1 MKPYRQKSNKKT
13 GLKGFEPL
21 TYGLRVRRSSELS
34 YKPANPTYINGSDC
48 EINLSHYLSNGLGIG
63 IGVLSVFKNGY
74 CNLNIQRGHIVP
86 HMPDSVQGE
95 PPGRIKFAI
104 LGCGS
109 TGYHIIRELNED
121 SSRILVFDR
130 NGDRV
135 QELRDQG
142 INAIVRDIGSPDLL
156 SGQPAPEIAFVL
168 SGDAIANLTAV
179 RNLRESDPHVHILV
193 RATDPLNGGQ
203 LEESGADVVLQ
214 PHQVVAQV
222 AVHHIAKI
230 HSNRVS
236 QRLSTLLAGWE
247 GTLGI
252 ITHNNPDPDAISSAL
267 ALSVIARSVNP
278 NRLSCRIFYDGIIGH
293 QENRTLVNLLE
304 IKMEKADPLTL
315 QECTYLALIDS
326 PAPGVNN
333 PLLPKTRVHI
343 IIDHH
348 RDGQGSDSVATF
360 VDTRPGLGATA
371 SILAQYLQELDISVD
386 KRVATGLLYGIRS
399 DTRDFRRNVTTQD
412 LNNAAFLLP
421 LTDPDLLEQI
431 MSPSLSQETLDI
443 LGTAIRNRKIRSGYL
458 ISNVGF
464 LRNRDALPQAA
475 DLLISLEGVNT
486 ALVYGISEEAI
497 VMSARNRDVRIHIG
511 NVLREAFGDIG
522 DAGGHPSMAAATIPL
537 TYFTRV
543 SDKEELLSLIMD
555 PLIARFSALVGL
567 ENEGKNGL

>member
-1 MKPYRQKSNKKT
+1 
-13 GLKGFEPL
+13 
-21 TYGLRVRRSSELS
+21 
-34 YKPANPTYINGSDC
+34 
-48 EINLSHYLSNGLGIG
+48 
-63 IGVLSVFKNGY
+63 
-74 CNLNIQRGHIVP
+74 
-86 HMPDSVQGE
+86 MPDSVQDE

-109 TGYHIIRELNED
+109 TGYHIIRELGED
-121 SSRILVFDR
+121 SSRILVFDQNVR
-130 NGDRV
+130 RV
-135 QELRDQG
+135 QELREQG
-142 INAIVRDIGSPDLL
+142 IDAVVGDIRSPDLL
-156 SGQPAPEIAFVL
+156 SGHPFPEIAFIL
-168 SGDAIANLTAV
+168 SGDHAVNLAAV
-179 RNLRESDPHVHILV
+179 RILRERDPHVHILA
-193 RATDPLNGGQ
+193 RAADPLHAGQ
-203 LEESGADVVLQ
+203 LEEAGADVVLH
-214 PHQVVAQV
+214 PHQVVARA
-222 AVHHIAKI
+222 AVLHIAKF
-230 HSNRVS
+230 HSNRIS
-236 QRLSTLLAGWE
+236 RRLYSLLAGWE

-267 ALSVIARSVNP
+267 ALSVIARNANP
-278 NRLSCRIFYDGIIGH
+278 NRLTCRIFYDGIIGH

-304 IKMEKADPLTL
+304 IKMEKTDPRAL
-315 QECTYLALIDS
+315 QECTYLALVDT

-333 PLLPKTRVHI
+333 MLLPKTRVDI
-343 IIDHH
+343 IIEPH
-348 RDGQGSDSVATF
+348 RDDQGSAAAATF
-360 VDTRPGLGATA
+360 IDSRPGLGATA

-399 DTRDFRRNVTTQD
+399 DTRDFRRNITPQD

-421 LTDPDLLEQI
+421 LTDQDLLDQI

-486 ALVYGISEEAI
+486 ALVYGISDEAI

-537 TYFTRV
+537 AYFTRV
-543 SDKEELLSLIMD
+543 KDKEGLLTLIMD
-555 PLIARFSALVGL
+555 PLIARFSALAGL
-567 ENEGKNGL
+567 ENEGKNGV